1 MKTFTTST
9 SKRYLRLADGVYLM
23 TSRNNNTVMETRTD
37 KSDIIANTNGY
48 SKAQIY
54 MNGGQLEKVNN
65 FKYLEAALA

>member
-1 MKTFTTST
+1 MNTFTTST
-9 SKRYLRLADGVYLM
+9 SKRYLRLADGVYQAGI
-23 TSRNNNTVMETRTD
+23 TNNTVMETRTD

-65 FKYLEAALA
+65 FKYLNAVLA